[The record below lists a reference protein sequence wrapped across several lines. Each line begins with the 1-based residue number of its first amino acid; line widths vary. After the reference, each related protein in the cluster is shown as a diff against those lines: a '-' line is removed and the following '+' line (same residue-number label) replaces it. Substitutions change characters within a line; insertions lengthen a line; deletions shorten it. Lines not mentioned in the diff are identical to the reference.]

1 MNPNLFHNYTNDS
14 FDNEDAEMYGYIAS
28 ENYIENGN
36 RRMMP
41 TNSNRYQNQKNLR
54 RYTSKPNYDEN
65 LAKIIPNI
73 YKKKFSQN
81 SYINNNMALNDNKIN
96 NNRKNKMVFSNSINQ
111 NEENYDMIINNKN
124 ENLQKKYIRMSYNP
138 HSSDENVEF
147 YSEYKSINKNIQKQL
162 RNEGYNRNNN
172 NNNIN
177 SNKDRNIEIRIDL
190 DNFNSKSKSKE
201 IYLDKKDFMKNIKEI
216 NDLDYIDNVPEEDNN
231 KLISK
236 YNNIYNENKNIYLN
250 KKNYKN
256 QKSINNTSGKK
267 EIKNYNRII
276 NRNNNLVIPQKEIK
290 TDKKKENIRYSK
302 NITQK
307 ELYNNFTENKNN
319 NSVKKDLISFGNL
332 NGEKMPTLINDEYKF
347 INLPNNNNKFKNK
360 TKILENELEIIKL
373 RNSNNTKY
381 QKKFS
386 DQLNISP
393 TIKRFSTLTND
404 KEEENNIIESEKDN
418 DIYKQLNN
426 AKNINKNLLNKID
439 NLNKEIQ
446 KKNIIIKKIYSQN
459 QKYKSI
465 VQKMKI
471 DSDSKMKVNKD
482 LLNQLNICKKEIVL
496 LKNKAKYN
504 NDNNNLLKHKYLRE
518 INKSKEKLIQYENEN
533 NNLKVLL
540 MRNKEKQYSTD
551 ISKNNIYNS
560 FINLDDQSR
569 EISNYREF
577 NKSMNIS
584 RPKNRLNIP
593 IFKKY
598 QEDKEITEIK
608 SSDENGIPS
617 IKFKK

>member
-1 MNPNLFHNYTNDS
+1 MDPNLFHNYTNDS

-28 ENYIENGN
+28 ENFIENGN
-36 RRMMP
+36 RRIMP

-73 YKKKFSQN
+73 YKKKFLHN
-81 SYINNNMALNDNKIN
+81 TYINNNMVLNDNKIN
-96 NNRKNKMVFSNSINQ
+96 NNRKNKMVFSNSINK
-111 NEENYDMIINNKN
+111 NEESYDMIMNNKN

-138 HSSDENVEF
+138 HSMDENVEI
-147 YSEYKSINKNIQKQL
+147 YPEYKSLNKNIQKQL
-162 RNEGYNRNNN
+162 RNEGYNRNN

-231 KLISK
+231 KLILK

-256 QKSINNTSGKK
+256 QKSINNTSEKK

-446 KKNIIIKKIYSQN
+446 KKNIIIKKLYSQN

-471 DSDSKMKVNKD
+471 DSDSKMKINKD

-540 MRNKEKQYSTD
+540 MRNNEKQYSAD
-551 ISKNNIYNS
+551 IPIKNIYNS
-560 FINLDDQSR
+560 FMNLDDQSR

>member
-1 MNPNLFHNYTNDS
+1 MDPNLFHNYTNDS

-28 ENYIENGN
+28 ENFIENGN

-73 YKKKFSQN
+73 YKKKFLHN
-81 SYINNNMALNDNKIN
+81 TYINNNMVLNDNKNN
-96 NNRKNKMVFSNSINQ
+96 NNRKNKMVFSNSINK
-111 NEENYDMIINNKN
+111 NEESYDMIMNNKN

-138 HSSDENVEF
+138 HSMDENVEF

-172 NNNIN
+172 NNIN

-190 DNFNSKSKSKE
+190 DNFNSNSKSKE

-231 KLISK
+231 KLILK

-256 QKSINNTSGKK
+256 QKSINNTSEKK

-276 NRNNNLVIPQKEIK
+276 NRNNNLVIPQKETK

-446 KKNIIIKKIYSQN
+446 KKNIIIKKLYSQN

-504 NDNNNLLKHKYLRE
+504 NDNNNLLKHKYLIE
-518 INKSKEKLIQYENEN
+518 INRSKEKLIQYENEN

-584 RPKNRLNIP
+584 RTKNRLNIP

>member
-1 MNPNLFHNYTNDS
+1 MDPNLFHNYTNDS

-73 YKKKFSQN
+73 YKKKFLHN
-81 SYINNNMALNDNKIN
+81 TYINNNMVLNDNKNN
-96 NNRKNKMVFSNSINQ
+96 NNRKNKMVFSNSINK
-111 NEENYDMIINNKN
+111 NEESYDMIMNNKN
-124 ENLQKKYIRMSYNP
+124 ENLQKKYIRMRYNP
-138 HSSDENVEF
+138 HSMDENVEI
-147 YSEYKSINKNIQKQL
+147 YPEYKSLNKNIQKQL
-162 RNEGYNRNNN
+162 RNEGYNRNN

-256 QKSINNTSGKK
+256 QKSINNTSEKK

-446 KKNIIIKKIYSQN
+446 KKNIIIKKLYSQN

-465 VQKMKI
+465 FQKMKI
-471 DSDSKMKVNKD
+471 DSDSKMKINKD

-504 NDNNNLLKHKYLRE
+504 NDNNNLLKHKYLIE
-518 INKSKEKLIQYENEN
+518 INRSKEKLIQYENEN

-584 RPKNRLNIP
+584 RTKNRLNIP

>member
-1 MNPNLFHNYTNDS
+1 MDPNLFHNYTNDS

-28 ENYIENGN
+28 ENFIENGN

-73 YKKKFSQN
+73 YKKKFLHN
-81 SYINNNMALNDNKIN
+81 TYINNNMVLNDNKIN
-96 NNRKNKMVFSNSINQ
+96 NNRKNKMVFSNSINK
-111 NEENYDMIINNKN
+111 NEESYDMIMNNKN

-138 HSSDENVEF
+138 HSMDENVEI
-147 YSEYKSINKNIQKQL
+147 YPAYKSINKNIQKEL
-162 RNEGYNRNNN
+162 RNVGYNRN

-231 KLISK
+231 KLILK

-256 QKSINNTSGKK
+256 QKSINNTSEKK

-446 KKNIIIKKIYSQN
+446 KKNIIIKKLYSQN

-465 VQKMKI
+465 FQKMKI

-504 NDNNNLLKHKYLRE
+504 NDNNNLLKHKYLIE
-518 INKSKEKLIQYENEN
+518 INRSKEKLIQYENEN

-584 RPKNRLNIP
+584 RTKNRLNIP

>member
-1 MNPNLFHNYTNDS
+1 MDPNLFHNYTNDS
-14 FDNEDAEMYGYIAS
+14 FDNEDAETYGYIAS
-28 ENYIENGN
+28 ENFIENGN

-73 YKKKFSQN
+73 YKKKFLHN
-81 SYINNNMALNDNKIN
+81 TYINNNMVLNDNKIN

-111 NEENYDMIINNKN
+111 NEENYDMIKKKKN

-138 HSSDENVEF
+138 HSMDENVEF

-162 RNEGYNRNNN
+162 RNKGDNRNN

-190 DNFNSKSKSKE
+190 DNFNSNSKSKE

-231 KLISK
+231 KLILK

-256 QKSINNTSGKK
+256 QKSINNTSEKK

-446 KKNIIIKKIYSQN
+446 KKNIIIKKLYSQN

-518 INKSKEKLIQYENEN
+518 INRSKEKLIQYENEN

-608 SSDENGIPS
+608 SSHENGIPS

>member
-1 MNPNLFHNYTNDS
+1 MDPNLFHNYTNDS

-28 ENYIENGN
+28 ENFIENGN

-73 YKKKFSQN
+73 YKKKFLHN
-81 SYINNNMALNDNKIN
+81 TYINNNMVLNDNKIN
-96 NNRKNKMVFSNSINQ
+96 NNRKNKMVFSNSINK
-111 NEENYDMIINNKN
+111 NEESYDMIMNNKN

-138 HSSDENVEF
+138 HSMDENVEF

-162 RNEGYNRNNN
+162 RNKGYNRNN

-231 KLISK
+231 KLILK

-256 QKSINNTSGKK
+256 QKSINNTSEKK

-426 AKNINKNLLNKID
+426 AKNINKNLVNKID

-446 KKNIIIKKIYSQN
+446 KKNIIIKKLYSQN

-504 NDNNNLLKHKYLRE
+504 NDNNNLLKHKYLIE
-518 INKSKEKLIQYENEN
+518 INRSKEKLIQYENEN

-584 RPKNRLNIP
+584 RTKNRLNIP

>member
-1 MNPNLFHNYTNDS
+1 MDPNLFHNYTNDS

-28 ENYIENGN
+28 ENFIENGN

-41 TNSNRYQNQKNLR
+41 SNSNRYQNQKNLK

-73 YKKKFSQN
+73 YKKKFLHN
-81 SYINNNMALNDNKIN
+81 NYINNNMVLNDNKIN
-96 NNRKNKMVFSNSINQ
+96 NNRKNKMVFSNSINK
-111 NEENYDMIINNKN
+111 NEESYDMIMNNKN

-138 HSSDENVEF
+138 HSMDENVEF

-162 RNEGYNRNNN
+162 RNKGYNRNN

-190 DNFNSKSKSKE
+190 DNFNSNSKSKE

-231 KLISK
+231 KLILK

-256 QKSINNTSGKK
+256 QKSINNTSEKK

-276 NRNNNLVIPQKEIK
+276 NRNNNLVIPQKETK

-319 NSVKKDLISFGNL
+319 NSLKKDLISFGNL
-332 NGEKMPTLINDEYKF
+332 NGEKMPTLINDGNKF

-446 KKNIIIKKIYSQN
+446 KKNIIIKKLYSQN

-518 INKSKEKLIQYENEN
+518 INRSKEKLIQYENEN

>member
-1 MNPNLFHNYTNDS
+1 MDPNLFHNYTNDS

-73 YKKKFSQN
+73 YKKKFLHN
-81 SYINNNMALNDNKIN
+81 TYINNNMVLNDNKIN
-96 NNRKNKMVFSNSINQ
+96 NNRKNKMVFSNSINK
-111 NEENYDMIINNKN
+111 NEESYDMMINNKN

-138 HSSDENVEF
+138 HSLDENVEF

-162 RNEGYNRNNN
+162 RNKGYNRN

-190 DNFNSKSKSKE
+190 DNFNSNSKSKE

-231 KLISK
+231 KLILK

-256 QKSINNTSGKK
+256 QKSINNTSEKK

-446 KKNIIIKKIYSQN
+446 KKNIIIKKLYSQN

>member
-1 MNPNLFHNYTNDS
+1 
-14 FDNEDAEMYGYIAS
+14 
-28 ENYIENGN
+28 
-36 RRMMP
+36 
-41 TNSNRYQNQKNLR
+41 
-54 RYTSKPNYDEN
+54 
-65 LAKIIPNI
+65 
-73 YKKKFSQN
+73 
-81 SYINNNMALNDNKIN
+81 
-96 NNRKNKMVFSNSINQ
+96 
-111 NEENYDMIINNKN
+111 
-124 ENLQKKYIRMSYNP
+124 
-138 HSSDENVEF
+138 
-147 YSEYKSINKNIQKQL
+147 
-162 RNEGYNRNNN
+162 
-172 NNNIN
+172 
-177 SNKDRNIEIRIDL
+177 
-190 DNFNSKSKSKE
+190 
-201 IYLDKKDFMKNIKEI
+201 
-216 NDLDYIDNVPEEDNN
+216 
-231 KLISK
+231 
-236 YNNIYNENKNIYLN
+236 
-250 KKNYKN
+250 
-256 QKSINNTSGKK
+256 
-267 EIKNYNRII
+267 
-276 NRNNNLVIPQKEIK
+276 
-290 TDKKKENIRYSK
+290 
-302 NITQK
+302 
-307 ELYNNFTENKNN
+307 
-319 NSVKKDLISFGNL
+319 
-332 NGEKMPTLINDEYKF
+332 MPTLINDGNKF

-446 KKNIIIKKIYSQN
+446 KKNIIIKKLYSQN

-504 NDNNNLLKHKYLRE
+504 NDNNNLLKHKYLIE
-518 INKSKEKLIQYENEN
+518 INRSKEKLIQYENEN

-608 SSDENGIPS
+608 SSDENCIHS

>member
-1 MNPNLFHNYTNDS
+1 MDPNLFHNYTNDS

-28 ENYIENGN
+28 ENFIENGN

-73 YKKKFSQN
+73 YKKKFLHN
-81 SYINNNMALNDNKIN
+81 TYINNNMVLNDNKIN

-138 HSSDENVEF
+138 HSLDENVEF

-162 RNEGYNRNNN
+162 RNKGYNR

-190 DNFNSKSKSKE
+190 DNFNSNSKSKE

-231 KLISK
+231 KLILK

-256 QKSINNTSGKK
+256 QKSINNTSEKK

-319 NSVKKDLISFGNL
+319 NSLKKDLISFGNL

-446 KKNIIIKKIYSQN
+446 KKNIIIKKLYSQN

-465 VQKMKI
+465 FQKMKI
-471 DSDSKMKVNKD
+471 DSDSKMKINKD

>member
-1 MNPNLFHNYTNDS
+1 MDPNLFHNYTNDS

-28 ENYIENGN
+28 ENFIENGN

-73 YKKKFSQN
+73 YKKKFLHN
-81 SYINNNMALNDNKIN
+81 TYINNNMVLNDNKIN

-111 NEENYDMIINNKN
+111 NEESYDMIMNNKN

-138 HSSDENVEF
+138 HSMDENVEF

-162 RNEGYNRNNN
+162 RNKGYNRNN

-190 DNFNSKSKSKE
+190 DNFNSNSKSKE

-231 KLISK
+231 KLILK

-256 QKSINNTSGKK
+256 QKSINNTSEKK

-446 KKNIIIKKIYSQN
+446 KKNIIIKKLYSQN

-518 INKSKEKLIQYENEN
+518 INRSKEKLIQYENEN

-584 RPKNRLNIP
+584 RTKNRLNIP

>member
-1 MNPNLFHNYTNDS
+1 MDPNLFHNYTNDS

-28 ENYIENGN
+28 ENFIENGN

-73 YKKKFSQN
+73 YKKKFLHN
-81 SYINNNMALNDNKIN
+81 TYINNNMVLNDNKIN
-96 NNRKNKMVFSNSINQ
+96 NNRKNKMVFSNSINK
-111 NEENYDMIINNKN
+111 NEESYDMIMNNKN

-138 HSSDENVEF
+138 HSMDENVEF

-162 RNEGYNRNNN
+162 RNKGYNRNN

-190 DNFNSKSKSKE
+190 DNFNSNSKSKE

-231 KLISK
+231 KLILK

-256 QKSINNTSGKK
+256 QKSINNTSEKK

-446 KKNIIIKKIYSQN
+446 KKNIIIKKLYSQN

-504 NDNNNLLKHKYLRE
+504 NDNNNLLKHKYLIE
-518 INKSKEKLIQYENEN
+518 INRSKEKLIQYENEN

-584 RPKNRLNIP
+584 RTKNRLNIP